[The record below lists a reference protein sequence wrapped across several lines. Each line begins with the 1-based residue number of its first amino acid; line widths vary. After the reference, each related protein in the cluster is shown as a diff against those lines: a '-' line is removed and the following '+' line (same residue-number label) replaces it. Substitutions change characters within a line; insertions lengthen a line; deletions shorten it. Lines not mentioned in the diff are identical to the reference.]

1 MTEEVDR
8 PYAGQEGEINDKLLL
23 DLAWERQQKKV
34 CLPAATACVR
44 APRERR
50 LYKLFVLLQFARERA
65 RVCACV
71 CLQREMVCG

>member
-44 APRERR
+44 ATGAPP
-50 LYKLFVLLQFARERA
+50 VQT
-65 RVCACV
+65 VCPAAI
-71 CLQREMVCG
+71 R